1 MQSARLDISSR
12 ITMGS
17 RKFPGKYSSLA
28 EIGKFVM
35 GEAET
40 AGLDEQA
47 VYAVQLAVDEA
58 CTNIIEHAYGGED
71 KGEIE
76 IITTQLTDGIEI
88 TLRDNGETF
97 EPDAVP
103 EPEMNIP
110 LEDIEMR
117 GAGIFLI
124 KKMMDEVNYQFG
136 NGGTILKMR
145 KLIKSE

>member
-1 MQSARLDISSR
+1 MVSQ
-12 ITMGS
+12 
-17 RKFPGKYSSLA
+17 KFPGKYSSLA
-28 EIGKFVM
+28 EIGKFVV

-40 AGLDEQA
+40 AGLDEQG

-58 CTNIIEHAYGGED
+58 CTNIIEHAYGGEG

-76 IITTQLTDGIEI
+76 VTTTLLSDGIEI
-88 TLRDNGETF
+88 TLRDNGERF
-97 EPDAVP
+97 EPETVP

-110 LEDIEMR
+110 LEEVEMR

-124 KKMMDEVNYQFG
+124 KKMMDEVHYQFG

-145 KLIKSE
+145 KIKKSE